1 MTSVTLVLGGGGRGR
16 VGGAMSAGQVG
27 TAPIA
32 SAPGKIS

>member
-1 MTSVTLVLGGGGRGR
+1 MIVVSFVLGGGGRGR

-32 SAPGKIS
+32 SAPGKIG